1 MSARFYV
8 TTAFVVLGVG
18 AYLVRRGDCPA
29 EARRMM
35 AMALGFLT
43 LFVPL
48 QIALGDM
55 QGLNTREYQPAKL
68 AAMEGRWTTASPAPL
83 TLFGIPDQ
91 GAQRTDDAI
100 EIPYLGS
107 LILTH
112 SLTGEVRGLKE
123 WPRDEQ
129 PPVWPV
135 FFAFRLM
142 VGIGFAMLGV
152 VALGWWLCL
161 RRRLFETVWFL
172 RLCQCAAPLGFVAVL
187 AGWTVT
193 EVGRQPWTVYGL
205 LRTAQSVTPSLTGT
219 DVAWSLLAYMAVYL
233 TMYPAGI
240 AVMARI
246 IRQGPLAPPSDAS
259 ATIAHAHSTLNV
271 LVDQQS

>member
-1 MSARFYV
+1 
-8 TTAFVVLGVG
+8 
-18 AYLVRRGDCPA
+18 
-29 EARRMM
+29 
-35 AMALGFLT
+35 
-43 LFVPL
+43 
-48 QIALGDM
+48 
-55 QGLNTREYQPAKL
+55 
-68 AAMEGRWTTASPAPL
+68 
-83 TLFGIPDQ
+83 
-91 GAQRTDDAI
+91 
-100 EIPYLGS
+100 
-107 LILTH
+107 
-112 SLTGEVRGLKE
+112 
-123 WPRDEQ
+123 
-129 PPVWPV
+129 
-135 FFAFRLM
+135 M

-152 VALGWWLCL
+152 VALGWWLSL

-205 LRTAQSVTPSLTGT
+205 FRTAQSVTPSLTGT

-259 ATIAHAHSTLNV
+259 ATIAHAHSTFNV
-271 LVDQQS
+271 PVEQQS

>member
-1 MSARFYV
+1 
-8 TTAFVVLGVG
+8 
-18 AYLVRRGDCPA
+18 
-29 EARRMM
+29 
-35 AMALGFLT
+35 
-43 LFVPL
+43 
-48 QIALGDM
+48 
-55 QGLNTREYQPAKL
+55 
-68 AAMEGRWTTASPAPL
+68 
-83 TLFGIPDQ
+83 
-91 GAQRTDDAI
+91 
-100 EIPYLGS
+100 
-107 LILTH
+107 
-112 SLTGEVRGLKE
+112 
-123 WPRDEQ
+123 
-129 PPVWPV
+129 VWPV

-152 VALGWWLCL
+152 VALGWWLFL
-161 RRRLFETVWFL
+161 RRRLFETVWYL

-246 IRQGPLAPPSDAS
+246 IRQGPLAPTSDAS
-259 ATIAHAHSTLNV
+259 ATIAHAHSTFNV
-271 LVDQQS
+271 PVERQS

>member
-1 MSARFYV
+1 MTVPELPYVRFV
-8 TTAFVVLGVG
+8 IKRGLTAFDGLPDGVQQHVVAKWFREKLDG
-18 AYLVRRGDCPA
+18 ARLNGPDSHRHVTVTGDEDYGHIDPVRRD
-29 EARRMM
+29 
-35 AMALGFLT
+35 ALL
-43 LFVPL
+43 
-48 QIALGDM
+48 
-55 QGLNTREYQPAKL
+55 
-68 AAMEGRWTTASPAPL
+68 
-83 TLFGIPDQ
+83 
-91 GAQRTDDAI
+91 
-100 EIPYLGS
+100 EIQ
-107 LILTH
+107 TV
-112 SLTGEVRGLKE
+112 EVR
-123 WPRDEQ
+123 Q
-129 PPVWPV
+129 
-135 FFAFRLM
+135 
-142 VGIGFAMLGV
+142 V

-259 ATIAHAHSTLNV
+259 ATIAHAHSTFNV
-271 LVDQQS
+271 PVEQQS